1 MQARHEG
8 ATNYMTRQHEKK
20 ILQMKDRLTKLQENV
35 LAEKARWQAK
45 YNNLENQLA
54 SAKDRVYVEKVK
66 CRTLIQKQID
76 ETERVEMMLAN
87 YAHSLQEENQ
97 ELRHELAVAIKEKQT
112 AERTSHKSKRL
123 AKQRLE
129 KWHTEKHLRRI
140 AEDYAAQQ
148 EKNQLQLQA
157 IMHKYEEIFNN
168 SQETKRELQ
177 KEWAD
182 EEAAHRRGGARRWP
196 VWVVQ
201 LICELLVNGTA
212 PSAIPANIQTMY
224 EMLYGEK
231 PKEVPSVRF
240 VRNCRV
246 VVEVI
251 GETVVALKLALAE
264 SWKQLCG
271 LTPQHGVRFLL
282 QHW

>member
-97 ELRHELAVAIKEKQT
+97 ELRHELAWTKCCA
-112 AERTSHKSKRL
+112 
-123 AKQRLE
+123 
-129 KWHTEKHLRRI
+129 
-140 AEDYAAQQ
+140 
-148 EKNQLQLQA
+148 NPCQA
-157 IMHKYEEIFNN
+157 II
-168 SQETKRELQ
+168 KR
-177 KEWAD
+177 AFYS
-182 EEAAHRRGGARRWP
+182 R
-196 VWVVQ
+196 
-201 LICELLVNGTA
+201 I
-212 PSAIPANIQTMY
+212 
-224 EMLYGEK
+224 
-231 PKEVPSVRF
+231 
-240 VRNCRV
+240 
-246 VVEVI
+246 
-251 GETVVALKLALAE
+251 
-264 SWKQLCG
+264 
-271 LTPQHGVRFLL
+271 FLL
-282 QHW
+282 YLLLPK